1 MSTST
6 VINGDCLEA
15 MKTMADNSFDLAI
28 VDPPFGVNY
37 ARGKNGWGVCDNRPT
52 LSDVKWDTKPENTYW
67 TELFR
72 VSANQIIWGGNYF
85 TDILPVSKSWIIW
98 DKNGDTE
105 NKSVF
110 GDAELAWTSFNKVIR
125 RFTLRQMGFITDTK
139 DKIRVHPCQKPI
151 ELYEFLLTNYAKP
164 GDRIL
169 DTHLGSG
176 SSRIACYDLGFDFVG
191 YELDRDYYEAQEKRF
206 AKHLEQPNMF
216 APVVASAEQLAINF

>member
-1 MSTST
+1 MP
-6 VINGDCLEA
+6 DKA
-15 MKTMADNSFDLAI
+15 FDLAI
-28 VDPPFGVNY
+28 VDVPFGVNY
-37 ARGKNGWGVCDNRPT
+37 ARGESGWGVCDNRPK
-52 LSDVKWDTKPENTYW
+52 LSDVKWDTKPDADYW
-67 TELFR
+67 IELFR
-72 VSANQIIWGGNYF
+72 VSTNQIIWGANYF
-85 TDILPVSKSWIIW
+85 TDILPVSKSWVIW

-164 GDRIL
+164 GDTIL

-176 SSRIACYDLGFDFVG
+176 SLRIAAYDLGFDFTG
-191 YELDRDYYEAQEKRF
+191 YELDTDYFNAQEERF
-206 AKHLEQPNMF
+206 ARHIAQPKLWEPQDVSPLIQEGLF
-216 APVVASAEQLAINF
+216 